1 MSAAERLATH
11 LRLARTE
18 GVGPVGY
25 RKLLLDYGDAAD
37 ALAALPA
44 RARAAGRARALRIP
58 TPDEIAAEIDG
69 TTALGGR
76 ILILGDP
83 DYPPLLAAIH
93 DAPPALSVLGDPAR
107 LHGCAVGIVGAR
119 NASSNGARM
128 AESLAATL
136 AAQGITIISGMAR
149 GIDAAA
155 HRGALRAGATIAAV
169 AGGLD
174 RPYPSEHAELQ
185 SLIARHGAVVTET
198 PLGVAPQTR
207 HFPRRN
213 RLIAG
218 LAQGCVVVEAA
229 LRSGSLITAELA
241 TLYGR
246 TVFAVPGSPLDPRC
260 RGSNALLRHGAV
272 LTESE
277 HDVLAE
283 LPEERR
289 GERIGAGAAAPRP
302 GRPGDLAQH
311 QAPWPA
317 PPPAEAA
324 GRAPAIDADT
334 PEDAGEIRR
343 AVLSLLSFTPTPV
356 DDLVRRCQ
364 FSTSAILTVLSELEL
379 AGNIETL
386 PGGSVVLPSLPPAG
400 RPDLEREA

>member
-1 MSAAERLATH
+1 MIPAGPLAAR

-25 RKLLLDYGDAAD
+25 RKLLLDYGDAER

-58 TPDEIAAEIDG
+58 PAEDIAAEIDG
-69 TTALGGR
+69 TMALGGR
-76 ILILGDP
+76 IIMLGDP
-83 DYPPLLAAIH
+83 DYPPLLAGIH
-93 DAPPALSVLGDPAR
+93 DAPPALSVLGDAA
-107 LHGCAVGIVGAR
+107 LLAGCGIAIVGAR

-136 AAQGITIISGMAR
+136 ASQGLTIISGLAR

-155 HRGALRAGATIAAV
+155 HRGAMRAGVTIAAV

-174 RPYPSEHAELQ
+174 RPYPPDHAELQ
-185 SLIARHGAVVTET
+185 GRIAQHGVVVTET
-198 PLGVAPQTR
+198 PLGTAPQSR

-218 LAQGCVVVEAA
+218 LALGCVVVEAA
-229 LRSGSLITAELA
+229 LRSGSLITADLA
-241 TLYGR
+241 AGYGR
-246 TVFAVPGSPLDPRC
+246 VLFAVPGSPLDARS
-260 RGSNALLRHGAV
+260 RGSNALLRRGAI

-277 HDVLAE
+277 QDVLAE
-283 LPEERR
+283 LPAGWQGRR
-289 GERIGAGAAAPRP
+289 QPESRQPENGVAQTQAAWPEPPAF
-302 GRPGDLAQH
+302 
-311 QAPWPA
+311 PA
-317 PPPAEAA
+317 P
-324 GRAPAIDADT
+324 T
-334 PEDAGEIRR
+334 PLSEGPGGQAEIRD
-343 AVLSLLSFTPTPV
+343 AILTLLSFTPTPV

-386 PGGSVVLPSLPPAG
+386 PGGSVVLPSQPDETG
-400 RPDLEREA
+400 RTLE

>member
-1 MSAAERLATH
+1 MTPAGPLAAR
-11 LRLARTE
+11 LRLARSE

-25 RKLLLDYGDAAD
+25 RKLLLDYGDAER

-44 RARAAGRARALRIP
+44 RARAAGRAKVLRIP
-58 TPDEIAAEIDG
+58 PADEIAAEIEG
-69 TTALGGR
+69 TAALDGR
-76 ILILGDP
+76 ILMLGDP

-107 LHGCAVGIVGAR
+107 LNGCCVAIVGAR

-136 AAQGITIISGMAR
+136 AAQGITVVSGLAR

-155 HRGALRAGATIAAV
+155 HAGALRTGTTIAAV

-174 RPYPSEHAELQ
+174 RPYPAEHAQLQ
-185 SLIARHGAVVTET
+185 DRIAQYGAVVTET
-198 PLGVAPQTR
+198 PLGVAPQSR

-218 LAQGCVVVEAA
+218 LSLGCVVVEAA
-229 LRSGSLITAELA
+229 LRSGSLITADLA
-241 TLYGR
+241 AGYGR
-246 TVFAVPGSPLDPRC
+246 TVFAVPGSPLDPRS
-260 RGSNALLRHGAV
+260 RGANSLLRRGAI

-277 HDVLAE
+277 NDILAE
-283 LPEERR
+283 LPD
-289 GERIGAGAAAPRP
+289 AAARDLFSADGTTGASPRP
-302 GRPGDLAQH
+302 GGLAQSR
-311 QAPWPA
+311 APWPE
-317 PPPAEAA
+317 PPPQADPEP
-324 GRAPAIDADT
+324 RPDT
-334 PEDAGEIRR
+334 PGEPSDIRQ
-343 AVLSLLSFTPTPV
+343 AILTLLSFTPTPV

-379 AGNIETL
+379 AGDIETL
-386 PGGSVVLPSLPPAG
+386 PGGSVVLPSLSDG
-400 RPDLEREA
+400 G